1 MYRGHGLWVQESD
14 LKYYNEHVCTAVS
27 PKTNMKLGMGK
38 GNLWEYWKQ
47 MNVVSG
53 NDGSASSN
61 SIDVLEQIRLFAL
74 IGKWDDKATE
84 MTLKEMWQ
92 VLMRGHRYLNFNSGK
107 IEAGYSAD
115 FNLFDLSSVSL
126 VPLYRPLAAILYS
139 AQPSVHITDT
149 LVHGQFVKKDG
160 RLLLN
165 EKEIVEKA
173 VQCAKEI
180 YARGKGE
187 SQLHF

>member
-1 MYRGHGLWVQESD
+1 MKGHQ
-14 LKYYNEHVCTAVS
+14 
-27 PKTNMKLGMGK
+27 
-38 GNLWEYWKQ
+38 
-47 MNVVSG
+47 
-53 NDGSASSN
+53 
-61 SIDVLEQIRLFAL
+61 
-74 IGKWDDKATE
+74 
-84 MTLKEMWQ
+84 
-92 VLMRGHRYLNFNSGK
+92 YLNFNSGK

-149 LVHGQFVKKDG
+149 LVQGQFIKKDG
-160 RLLLN
+160 KLLLN